1 MSNLHARAQRIQER
15 AERAVAYWI
24 ERLADN
30 DVSFV
35 GSDDEERFGPLSELL
50 GDLLERGTSAGDAA
64 SLDRAES
71 VADQIEAYSM
81 GAEGI
86 RIRARHAHEDM
97 MARREEEGAPLLPFQ
112 ENYEALMT
120 LLHAIDKDGSDDLG
134 ASLLDARKLLL
145 EMESLAQH

>member
-1 MSNLHARAQRIQER
+1 M
-15 AERAVAYWI
+15 
-24 ERLADN
+24 
-30 DVSFV
+30 SFV

-97 MARREEEGAPLLPFQ
+97 MARREEEGAPLHPFQ